1 MYNLEEFLGNLQ
13 EFAPLFLSKK
23 MVEKGAYDN
32 SGIIVNNH
40 SNISKIAFSLDLST
54 LAVEFAIENGCDTIV
69 THHPAIYNPIT
80 NLGVDNSSKAL
91 LLAVKNN
98 LNIISFH
105 LNLDITEGGID
116 DSLATSFKGE
126 IQGVLERIYLEF
138 GYGRKVKIHKQNIDN
153 FVGKLKEELGT
164 DKIICYANNKNENM
178 VENIASF
185 CGAGST
191 DAVKMVELGLG
202 VDTIITSDIPHHN
215 LLSLIDGDKNVI
227 VIPHYA
233 SENYGFK
240 KFYDWA
246 LQRTNGRAQAYY
258 FADKR
263 FM

>member
-1 MYNLEEFLGNLQ
+1 MYNLQ
-13 EFAPLFLSKK
+13 EFLSVLEEFSPLFLSRK

-32 SGIIVNNH
+32 SGIIVSNH
-40 SNISKIAFSLDLST
+40 SDINKIAFSLDLSIK
-54 LAVEFAIENGCDTIV
+54 AVEFAINNGCDTIV
-69 THHPAIYNPIT
+69 THHPAIYNPIN

-116 DSLATSFKGE
+116 SSLASSFKGE
-126 IQGVLERIYLEF
+126 IEGVLDRIYLEF
-138 GYGRKVKIHKQNIDN
+138 GYGRKVKILKQNIDD
-153 FVGKLKEELGT
+153 FVDKLKEELGSN
-164 DKIICYANNKNENM
+164 KIIYYTNDNCEKSIQNL
-178 VENIASF
+178 ASF
-185 CGAGST
+185 CGAGSS
-191 DAVKMVELGLG
+191 DAVKMVEMGLD
-202 VDTIITSDIPHHN
+202 VDTIITSDISHHN
-215 LLSLIDGDKNVI
+215 LLSLIDGGKNVI
-227 VIPHYA
+227 VIPHYV

-240 KFYDWA
+240 KFYEWA